1 MDKMNKE
8 QYASWKQQFL
18 EDKRQAYEAEP
29 GVYNLVKIKRLFWRI
44 MAAYWGVHFILST
57 VISTQLQVDTNYVLE
72 ILKTLFQLFWLYI
85 FISPEGTWR
94 INIMLYVAAA
104 YNLVMNITNYQRSLQ
119 YILPQVFQELPIS
132 GLLFLMEILVPFLF
146 LGIALYLTLPKAH
159 REQAERV
166 QMIIKELQEK
176 YKNKMD
182 VN

>member
-1 MDKMNKE
+1 
-8 QYASWKQQFL
+8 
-18 EDKRQAYEAEP
+18 
-29 GVYNLVKIKRLFWRI
+29 
-44 MAAYWGVHFILST
+44 
-57 VISTQLQVDTNYVLE
+57 
-72 ILKTLFQLFWLYI
+72 
-85 FISPEGTWR
+85 
-94 INIMLYVAAA
+94 MLYVAAA